1 MRRGIVFGLSAYL
14 LWGLF
19 PLYWP
24 LLEPADALEILA
36 HRMVWSAVVMAIV
49 ISVARRWRELAA
61 LRLRTWLLIAAAA
74 VLVSANWGIYIWAV
88 NNDHVVD
95 ASLGYF
101 INPMVSV
108 LLGVALL
115 RERPRPLQWTALGFG
130 AGAVVFIVVG
140 TGTVPWLALSLAL
153 SFGLYGLIKRIIA
166 IPSAISLVGEGMV
179 LLLPALVFLTVL
191 QVQGHSQM
199 FHHGTG
205 YVALLVST
213 GLVTVVPLL
222 LFGAAAGVLPLTI
235 MGLLQYLTP
244 ITQFL
249 LGVYWAGEQM
259 STARW
264 AGFGLIWLALVVFTT
279 DLVRAGRRRRR
290 TARYRPSDAGDTA
303 GPPQIV
309 TSATGRPAS
318 QLPGAGAPGVTPGR
332 ADPGR

>member
-1 MRRGIVFGLSAYL
+1 MRRGIVYGLSAYL

-19 PLYWP
+19 PLFWP
-24 LLEPADALEILA
+24 LLEPAGAVEILA
-36 HRMVWSAVVMAIV
+36 QRMVWSAAAMAIV
-49 ISVARRWRELAA
+49 ITVARRWRELAA

-74 VLVSANWGIYIWAV
+74 ALVSTNWGVYIWAV

-130 AGAVVFIVVG
+130 ACAVIVIVAG

-153 SFGLYGLIKRIIA
+153 TFGLYGLIKRIIA
-166 IPSAISLVGEGMV
+166 IPAAISLTGEGMV
-179 LLLPALVFLTVL
+179 LILPALVFLTVL

-199 FHHGTG
+199 LHHGAW

-244 ITQFL
+244 VTQFL
-249 LGVYWAGEQM
+249 LGIYWAGEQM

-279 DLVRAGRRRRR
+279 DMIRVGRRRRR
-290 TARYRPSDAGDTA
+290 ARTAR
-303 GPPQIV
+303 
-309 TSATGRPAS
+309 
-318 QLPGAGAPGVTPGR
+318 
-332 ADPGR
+332 

>member
-24 LLEPADALEILA
+24 LLEPAGAVEILA

-49 ISVARRWRELAA
+49 ITVARRWRELAA
-61 LRLRTWLLIAAAA
+61 LPLRTWLLIAAASA
-74 VLVSANWGIYIWAV
+74 LVSANWGIYIYAV

-108 LLGVALL
+108 LLGVTLL

-130 AGAVVFIVVG
+130 ACAVVFIVAG

-166 IPSAISLVGEGMV
+166 IPAAVSLVGEGMV
-179 LLLPALVFLTVL
+179 VVLPALVFLTVL
-191 QVQGHSQM
+191 QVRGHSHL
-199 FHHGTG
+199 FEGGPG
-205 YVALLVST
+205 YVALVVST

-222 LFGAAAGVLPLTI
+222 LFGAAAGVLPLTM

-244 ITQFL
+244 VTQFL

-259 STARW
+259 STPRW
-264 AGFGLIWLALVVFTT
+264 VGFGLIWLALVLFTT
-279 DLVRAGRRRRR
+279 DMVRVGHRRRRIIR
-290 TARYRPSDAGDTA
+290 AGTPVPDA
-303 GPPQIV
+303 
-309 TSATGRPAS
+309 
-318 QLPGAGAPGVTPGR
+318 
-332 ADPGR
+332 